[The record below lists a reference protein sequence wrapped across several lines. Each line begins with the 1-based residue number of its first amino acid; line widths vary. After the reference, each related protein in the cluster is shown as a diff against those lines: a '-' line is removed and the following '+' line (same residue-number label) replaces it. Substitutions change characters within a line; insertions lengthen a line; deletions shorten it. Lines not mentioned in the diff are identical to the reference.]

1 MMKRALILAT
11 SLTLSACSSYQV
23 PDSQSFA
30 ADSSWAVMP
39 MTNNSSTPLAA
50 EKAEQILNAQLYA
63 KGINAQMYPASAT
76 NDLKSILDNNVK
88 QQQAQAWLA
97 TQPID
102 FVITGSVEEWH
113 YKSGLDGEPAVGI
126 TLEVKS
132 AKSGTT
138 YWRATGTRGGWGRES
153 VSGTGH
159 IVIDELLDGLN
170 IAPAQE

>member
-1 MMKRALILAT
+1 MKRALILAT
-11 SLTLSACSSYQV
+11 TLTLSACSSYQV
-23 PDSQSFA
+23 PDSQHFSA
-30 ADSSWAVMP
+30 ESSWAVMP

-50 EKAEQILNAQLYA
+50 EKAENILNAQLYA

-76 NDLKSILDNNVK
+76 NDLKSILDNSVK

-102 FVITGSVEEWH
+102 FIITGSVEEWH